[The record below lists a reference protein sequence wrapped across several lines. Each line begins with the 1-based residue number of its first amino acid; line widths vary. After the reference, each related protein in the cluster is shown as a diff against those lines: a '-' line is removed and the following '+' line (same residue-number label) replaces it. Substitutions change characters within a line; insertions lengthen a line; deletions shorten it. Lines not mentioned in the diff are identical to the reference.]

1 MAIKKEFSMCSGK
14 EVAEIFV
21 SKLFKREFGSA
32 NSFLREKVSDVEC
45 LSFYEKKMFI
55 REFSDELTCILELG
69 MQKRI
74 IMSLTSVLF
83 D

>member
-1 MAIKKEFSMCSGK
+1 MTLGK
-14 EVAEIFV
+14 EVVETYV
-21 SKLFKREFGSA
+21 SMLDKQEFGSA
-32 NSFLREKVSDVEC
+32 YAFLRKKVLEVKC

-55 REFSDELTCILELG
+55 RDFSDELTCILELG